1 MANNEIKD
9 IYDDIKQYVVDD
21 TDLTEDY
28 MDKINRHFYTYLKN
42 PNDKQEETFKRL
54 RDALIIMWLADLFKN
69 LKKQIATQLKVG
81 VATAKIA
88 LSNAQI
94 KSVIKKAITSDK
106 IKDLIQASLDKSITE
121 ITYVSNAIK
130 VNSDRAISDVKS
142 NIDKT
147 KKAISTELMSE
158 FQDYGIAFFV
168 DSAGRRQSIG
178 NYVNMKATD
187 IVVNSFRNAY
197 FAELTR
203 NGVEYGIVRRLPSS
217 AIECQNCIPFD
228 NRILAFGENDK
239 GFMTVAE
246 ARSYNLF
253 HYFCFH
259 YLDPV
264 AEPDESKKEIV
275 LSEENKKSKERNDK
289 KGRKFGF
296 LS

>member
-28 MDKINRHFYTYLKN
+28 MDKINRHFYSYIKN
-42 PNDKQEETFKRL
+42 PTDKKEETFKRL
-54 RDALIIMWLADLFKN
+54 RDALIILWLSDLFKQ
-69 LKKQIATQLKVG
+69 LKKQVLLQWKIG
-81 VATAKIA
+81 VATAKTA
-88 LSNAQI
+88 LTNAQI
-94 KSVIKKAITSDK
+94 KKVISKALTSDK
-106 IKDLIQASLDKSITE
+106 IKDLIQANLDKSITE

-130 VNSDRAISDVKS
+130 VNSERAIADIKS

-158 FQDYGIAFFV
+158 FQEFGIAYFV
-168 DSAGRRQSIG
+168 DSAGRRQSIK
-178 NYVNMKATD
+178 NYINMKASD
-187 IVVNSFRNAY
+187 MAINSFRDAY
-197 FAELTR
+197 LAELSR
-203 NGVEYGIVRRLPSS
+203 NGVQYGIVRRLPTT
-217 AIECQNCIPFD
+217 AIECDNCKSFD
-228 NRILAFGENDK
+228 GKILAFSDNNEGY
-239 GFMTVAE
+239 MTVAE
-246 ARSYNLF
+246 ARGYNLF

-264 AEPDESKKEIV
+264 SEPDESKKEII

-289 KGRKFGF
+289 KGRVFGL